1 MGNKFSLEG
10 KLAVITGARRGL
22 GFAMAQ
28 SLAEAGADI
37 IGVSAQ
43 LEAEGSEI
51 QRAVEALGRKFQG
64 FQCDFGKPDEV
75 DALALELA
83 SLPIDILVNNAGT
96 ISRAPAVDHTME
108 IWNQVIEVNLNS
120 QFRLT
125 RPIAAGM
132 IERGKGKIVFTA
144 SLLSFQGGINVPSY
158 AASKS
163 AIAGLVKALSNEWVS
178 KGVTV
183 NAIVPGYFSTDN
195 TSALR
200 ADADRSRA
208 ILDRIPAGRW
218 GQPDDIGG
226 ATVFL
231 CSEASDYVSGITLP
245 VDGGWLAR

>member
-1 MGNKFSLEG
+1 MTNLFSLEG
-10 KLAVITGARRGL
+10 KLAVVTGARRGL
-22 GFAMAQ
+22 GLAMAK
-28 SLAEAGADI
+28 SLAVAGADI

-43 LEAEGSEI
+43 LEPEGSEV
-51 QRAVEALGRKFQG
+51 QRVVEGLGRKFSA
-64 FQCDFGKPDEV
+64 FNCDFSNPTEV
-75 DALALELA
+75 DSLANELKN
-83 SLPIDILVNNAGT
+83 LPIDILVNNAGT
-96 ISRAPAVDHTME
+96 IKRAPAVEHSME
-108 IWNQVIEVNLNS
+108 LWNEVLEVNLNS

-125 RPIAAGM
+125 RPIAEAM
-132 IERGKGKIVFTA
+132 LKQGKGKIVFTA

-178 KGVTV
+178 RGVTV
-183 NAIVPGYFSTDN
+183 NAIVPGYFATDN

-200 ADADRSRA
+200 SDSERSRS

-218 GQPDDIGG
+218 GQPEDIGG

-231 CSEASDYVSGITLP
+231 CSDASNYVSGITLP